1 MQEKD
6 TKQSLDA
13 KDDSLYREES
23 IGIEEKAIEEQEVPS
38 SNSRIAKNAL
48 MLYIRMFLTM
58 IVGLYT
64 SRVVLNTLGVEDY
77 GIYGVVGGVVAML
90 GFLNA
95 SMSGATSRFLTFELG
110 RGDKKRLAET
120 FSSAL
125 IVHIIIALI
134 VFVLAETVGLWF
146 VTHKLVIPA
155 GRMTAAHW
163 VYQMSILSAMLGI
176 TQVPYNATII
186 AHEKM
191 DIYAYV
197 EILNVTLKLLI
208 VYLLTIGNFDKLIL
222 YALLVFAVSVIII
235 MVYRIY
241 CIRHF
246 PESHFLWIWNPA
258 ILKPLISFSC
268 WDLYGNGC
276 VAVRQQGTNFLI
288 NVFFGVIYNAASGIA
303 STVQGVVLGFTH
315 QILTAFRPQIIKL
328 YASGSPKESVEMIY
342 KATRLSSLLIVV
354 IAIPFCIQMSFIL
367 ELWLKTVPPSASIFC
382 QLLLVSA
389 CLNVLR
395 APLMIGIH
403 ATGKIKRMSLITGSC
418 FLIGVVA
425 VWIGYLCG
433 LAVEFAYIVSVAIN
447 LVLIIV
453 VANLLSRL
461 IVLFSFWDYFMK
473 SLIPVLVVACA
484 SLIIIELQRL
494 MYSGINSTI
503 GNQIGQLI
511 FNIAICLLIAFLCG
525 VNNTER
531 RHLIQFLKKRMDYK
545 H

>member
-1 MQEKD
+1 MQGSD
-6 TKQSLDA
+6 TDKN
-13 KDDSLYREES
+13 
-23 IGIEEKAIEEQEVPS
+23 KAIRDASEEPKVLQPVEVEVGLEPEPPS

-48 MLYIRMFLTM
+48 MLYIRMFLTL

-146 VTHKLVIPA
+146 LTHKLVIPA
-155 GRMTAAHW
+155 GRMNAAHW

-222 YALLVFAVSVIII
+222 YAILVFAVSVIII

-246 PESHFLWIWNPA
+246 PESHFHWIWNPT
-258 ILKPLISFSC
+258 ILKPLISFSG
-268 WDLYGNGC
+268 WDLYGNMSLTI
-276 VAVRQQGTNFLI
+276 RQQGIQFLV
-288 NVFFGVIYNAASGIA
+288 NMFFGVVYNAANNIA
-303 STVQGVVLGFTH
+303 STVLSVVLSLSHNIT
-315 QILTAFRPQIIKL
+315 IAFRPQIIKL
-328 YASGSPKESVEMIY
+328 YSVKEYTNCVQLIY
-342 KATRLSSLLIVV
+342 KCCRYSTLLLC
-354 IAIPFCIQMSFIL
+354 ALCIPFYFNVEWLLEMWLVKPPQLSALFCRIFIFSCFFNIL
-367 ELWLKTVPPSASIFC
+367 SVGV
-382 QLLLVSA
+382 Q
-389 CLNVLR
+389 
-395 APLMIGIH
+395 IGIH
-403 ATGKIKRMSLITGSC
+403 ATGDIKIFSFVTGC
-418 FLIGVVA
+418 CHLCTLPIIYLLYVIGIPVYSA
-425 VWIGYLCG
+425 FW
-433 LAVEFAYIVSVAIN
+433 VSVMIT
-447 LVLIIV
+447 VLILIADLIIAQNRICTFRISDYVMIV
-453 VANLLSRL
+453 FLQIISVSAIIVFILYLMHTLLNTKPLLSFL
-461 IVLFSFWDYFMK
+461 LDIMLTVLMLYSIGLSKIEK
-473 SLIPVLVVACA
+473 SQLKSKV
-484 SLIIIELQRL
+484 SL
-494 MYSGINSTI
+494 S
-503 GNQIGQLI
+503 
-511 FNIAICLLIAFLCG
+511 
-525 VNNTER
+525 
-531 RHLIQFLKKRMDYK
+531 LKKLYGNYF
-545 H
+545 